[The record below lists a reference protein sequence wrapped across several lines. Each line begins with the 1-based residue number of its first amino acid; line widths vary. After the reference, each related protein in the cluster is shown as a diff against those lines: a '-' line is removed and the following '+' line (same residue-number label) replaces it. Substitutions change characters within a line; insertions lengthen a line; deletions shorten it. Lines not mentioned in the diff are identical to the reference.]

1 MLVLTMSTT
10 LLAARVARADDD
22 DPAKGKFT
30 LEQATK
36 GLSGS
41 GPLTAKIETTLGTFT
56 CELYDKQ
63 APITV
68 ANFVGLAR
76 GVRPWKDP
84 KTGQWVE
91 KKPFYDGLI
100 FHRVIPGFMIQGGD
114 PLGVGTGNP
123 GYRFEDEFSP
133 DLKFDK
139 PALLAMANAGPAT
152 NGSQFF
158 ITEGTPQHLTGRHT
172 IFGLCEPASLVS
184 KITGV
189 EARPARQTGDRR
201 RHEEG
206 DDHRAAR
213 PRSPSAQVISG
224 RMKHFVLDT
233 NVLIHDPRAILQF
246 ADNEVVIPI
255 FVLEEVDNF
264 KKEASERGRNAREVA
279 RMLDGLRA
287 NGGRLSDGVP
297 LPEGGGRAARRLG
310 GALGADHAARE
321 PDRRPPDPD
330 GGAGRAR
337 REQGRADDLRHQG
350 RQPAHPRRRARA
362 DGDGLRGR
370 AHRHRRALLGDDR
383 AAGRRA
389 PTSTRSTRRARCR

>member
-1 MLVLTMSTT
+1 MRSKLPLAVLALSMSTS
-10 LLAARVARADDD
+10 LLAARVARADDE

-76 GVRPWKDP
+76 GLRPWKDP
-84 KTGQWVE
+84 KTGKWEE

-133 DLKFDK
+133 ELKFDK
-139 PALLAMANAGPAT
+139 PGLLAMANAGPGT

-172 IFGLCEPASLVS
+172 IFGLCEPMSLVT
-184 KITGV
+184 KIAGV
-189 EARPARQTGDRR
+189 KRG
-201 RHEEG
+201 
-206 DDHRAAR
+206 
-213 PRSPSAQVISG
+213 PRDKPETDVV
-224 RMKHFVLDT
+224 MKKVT
-233 NVLIHDPRAILQF
+233 ITRGKG
-246 ADNEVVIPI
+246 
-255 FVLEEVDNF
+255 
-264 KKEASERGRNAREVA
+264 KKK
-279 RMLDGLRA
+279 
-287 NGGRLSDGVP
+287 
-297 LPEGGGRAARRLG
+297 
-310 GALGADHAARE
+310 
-321 PDRRPPDPD
+321 
-330 GGAGRAR
+330 
-337 REQGRADDLRHQG
+337 
-350 RQPAHPRRRARA
+350 
-362 DGDGLRGR
+362 
-370 AHRHRRALLGDDR
+370 
-383 AAGRRA
+383 
-389 PTSTRSTRRARCR
+389 